1 MGVKFTCKNITGI
14 KKKTN
19 KKKGTNFM
27 DQNLVDQN
35 VMDLS
40 FRSQT

>member
-1 MGVKFTCKNITGI
+1 MGVKFPCKILQGSKINY
-14 KKKTN
+14 

-35 VMDLS
+35 VMDQS